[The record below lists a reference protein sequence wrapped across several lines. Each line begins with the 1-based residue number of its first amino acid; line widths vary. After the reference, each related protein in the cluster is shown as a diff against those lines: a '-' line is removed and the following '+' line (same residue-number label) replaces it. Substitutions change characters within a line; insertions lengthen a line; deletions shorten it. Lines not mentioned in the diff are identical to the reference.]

1 MKVAALIARNLLGLM
16 FVIFGLNGF
25 LHFIHQPPQTGVA
38 AQFGMALYV
47 AHYWEP
53 VFALQILGGLILLS
67 SRYVPLGLVLLGPV
81 IVNILLFHV
90 LMDPK
95 GIPPGF
101 VALLLWLVVF
111 YSVRSAFAGIFA
123 PKVPETV

>member
-25 LHFIHQPPQTGVA
+25 LHFIHQPPPSGLA
-38 AQFGMALYV
+38 LQFGTALYA

-53 VFALQILGGLILLS
+53 VFALQLLGGLILLS
-67 SRYVPLGLVLLGPV
+67 NRYVPIGLVLLGPV
-81 IVNILLFHV
+81 IVNILLYHI

-95 GIPPGF
+95 GIPPGL